1 MKFENYHVEFQLQV
15 LMMAFN
21 HEKFIDQAINGVMSQ
36 KTSFKFELII
46 SVDKC
51 FDNTLEICKNYQK
64 KFPQKIKILESE
76 INIGPEQ
83 NALKILKSSSAKYI
97 AICEGDDYWT
107 SDQKLQLQYDFLEQN
122 KEYTLHFHNVEIVD
136 ESSKHIGYVY
146 TLNHEDTDYYFND
159 LLDGT
164 IYFKT
169 CSVMYRN
176 NKNIL
181 SAFAERSLSLCDVTL
196 FSKIL
201 EFNGKARYSNIVNSV
216 YRVHGGGIYS
226 MIGEI
231 NRNLFNLKTFS
242 SLYQYYR
249 NTNYRLVLK
258 KRVLFLNLTI
268 AALFAKEKK
277 NADFLKYYFFALKGF
292 MFDKGA
298 IKQFL
303 LPVKY
308 FIAYKKNSQ

>member
-1 MKFENYHVEFQLQV
+1 MSFTVQV
-15 LMMAFN
+15 LMLAYN
-21 HEKFIDQAINGVMSQ
+21 HEKYIEKAIESILRQ
-36 KTSFKFELII
+36 KTNFSFQLVITDDC
-46 SVDKC
+46 SS
-51 FDNTLEICKNYQK
+51 DNTLMICRKLEN
-64 KFPQKIKILESE
+64 ESE
-76 INIGPEQ
+76 GKVVVLSNSENKGMAH
-83 NALKILKSSSAKYI
+83 NALKGLFYLSSEFI

-107 SDQKLQLQYDFLEQN
+107 SDQKLQLQYDFLEKN
-122 KEYTLHFHNVEIVD
+122 KEYAVHFHNVEIIN
-136 ESSKHIGYVY
+136 ESSMHIGYVY
-146 TLNHEDTDYYFND
+146 PLERKDTDYYFND

-164 IYFKT
+164 IYFKS

-181 SAFAERSLSLCDVTL
+181 SAFAEDGLSLSDVTL

-201 EFNGKARYSNIVNSV
+201 EFNGKARYSSIVNSV

-231 NRNLFNLKTFS
+231 NRNLFNLKTYN
-242 SLYQYYR
+242 SLFQYYR

-268 AALFAKEKK
+268 AALYAKERKSA
-277 NADFLKYYFFALKGF
+277 NFLKYYFFALKGF
-292 MFDKGA
+292 IFDKTVF
-298 IKQFL
+298 KRFL
-303 LPVKY
+303 LPIKY